1 MEIREAV
8 PDDNDVL
15 KKLQAKCPQGTDLIV
30 SVVNTPDFFARA
42 KAYESYK
49 VYVACEGDTIIASSA
64 CALRNALVK
73 GKLSRVGYSFQTF
86 VHPNHRKKNLAKR
99 LLQNMEDD
107 LIQNG
112 AVLVYGLIME
122 RNLPSIKLVESLGFK
137 LHRKLV
143 MPGLIIRKEVAT
155 PSGENIR
162 SVRTD
167 DLTNVAKLLNETWQ
181 NHDLYEPASADILAR
196 FISRTPKFSMEN
208 LLVLENRGEILACLG
223 FWDWSKVMKLTL
235 QSLNLKMKTISRLLF
250 ITRVLPKVLKPG
262 DELNQIMLISIG
274 YKEPSHLAI
283 LIRYINNI
291 AFKKGIKQIFCIS
304 ERKHPML
311 NSLEGFIRISTNIS
325 LYVKPLKDNLKL
337 HEAPVFV
344 DGIDM

>member
-49 VYVACEGDTIIASSA
+49 VYVAREGDTIIASSA
-64 CALRNALVK
+64 CALRKALVN

-143 MPGLIIRKEVAT
+143 MPSLIIRKEVAI
-155 PSGENIR
+155 PSGEYIR
-162 SVRTD
+162 SARTD

-181 NHDLYEPASADILAR
+181 NHELYEPASADILAR

-262 DELNQIMLISIG
+262 EELNQIMLTLIG

-283 LIRYINNI
+283 LIRYINNF
-291 AFKKGIKQIFCIS
+291 AFKKNTGQIFCIS
-304 ERKHPML
+304 EQNHPML
-311 NSLEGFIRISTNIS
+311 NSLKGFIRISTNIS